1 MAGKGYFI
9 CRGNE
14 HHILLYDTPDG
25 ETVESFAEKTP
36 CKECG
41 AKIDWSSDSNL

>member
-1 MAGKGYFI
+1 MAGKGYFT
-9 CRGNE
+9 CRGEKN
-14 HHILLYDTPDG
+14 HIILYEILDG

-41 AKIDWSSDSNL
+41 AKIDWTGDNL

>member
-1 MAGKGYFI
+1 MASKAYFV

-14 HHILLYDTPDG
+14 KHILLYDIPDG

-41 AKIDWSSDSNL
+41 AKIDLSQGI